1 MAFEQYSEE
10 FAKRFGNMSRAAERQ
25 RAADDSASQN
35 FAEQIHSDMAQE
47 DGGPTPPAPGP
58 EGRGQFDQEVE
69 RDSNMGV
76 DAMKEEMLRKA
87 KTRMG
92 SMAPPDF

>member
-10 FAKRFGNMSRAAERQ
+10 FAKRFGTMSRAAERQ

-47 DGGPTPPAPGP
+47 DGGPVPQAPGRP
-58 EGRGQFDQEVE
+58 GAGQFDEEVD

-87 KTRMG
+87 RSGM
-92 SMAPPDF
+92 SSVAPPDF